1 MAAKS
6 KKKNIAYP
14 DGVTDIAVYPYEA
27 KDNPTVAFV
36 NVTILDKLIL
46 KSIRVVDGRKGLF
59 IAFPQTKRKGKKG
72 GEDEY
77 FDIFFPITKEFREE
91 LTEAILEAYEKT
103 AE

>member
-1 MAAKS
+1 MAAKN

-36 NVTILDKLIL
+36 NVTILDKLVL
-46 KSIRVVDGRKGLF
+46 KGIRVVDGRKGLF
-59 IAFPQTKRKGKKG
+59 IAFPQTRRKGKKG
-72 GEDEY
+72 ADDKY

-91 LTEAILEAYEKT
+91 LTEAILMAYEHEI
-103 AE
+103 A

>member
-1 MAAKS
+1 MAAG
-6 KKKNIAYP
+6 KKKIVYP

-36 NVTILDKLIL
+36 NVTILDKLVL
-46 KSIRVVDGRKGLF
+46 KGIRVVDGRKGLF
-59 IAFPQTKRKGKKG
+59 IAFPQTKRKAKKAGK
-72 GEDEY
+72 DEY

-91 LTEAILEAYEKT
+91 LTDSILEAYEKT

>member
-1 MAAKS
+1 MAAS
-6 KKKNIAYP
+6 KKKIAYP
-14 DGVTDIAVYPYEA
+14 DGVTDISVYPYEA

-36 NVTILDKLIL
+36 NVTILDKLVL
-46 KSIRVVDGRKGLF
+46 KGIRVVDGKKGLF

-72 GEDEY
+72 KDDEY

-91 LTEAILEAYEKT
+91 LTEAILEAYDKA

>member
-36 NVTILDKLIL
+36 NVTILGKLVL
-46 KSIRVVDGRKGLF
+46 KGIRVVGGRKGLF
-59 IAFPQTKRKGKKG
+59 IAFPQTKRKAKKG
-72 GEDEY
+72 GKDEY

-91 LTEAILEAYEKT
+91 LTEAILEAYDKT
-103 AE
+103 AK

>member
-1 MAAKS
+1 MAAS
-6 KKKNIAYP
+6 KKKSVYP

-36 NVTILDKLIL
+36 NVTILDKLVL
-46 KSIRVVDGRKGLF
+46 KGIRVVGGRKGLF
-59 IAFPQTKRKGKKG
+59 IAFPQTKRKAKNGGK
-72 GEDEY
+72 DEY

-91 LTEAILEAYEKT
+91 LTEAILEAYDKA

>member
-1 MAAKS
+1 MAAS
-6 KKKNIAYP
+6 KKKIVYP

-36 NVTILDKLIL
+36 NVTILDKLVL
-46 KSIRVVDGRKGLF
+46 KGIRVVDGRKGLF
-59 IAFPQTKRKGKKG
+59 IAFPRTKRKAKKG

-91 LTEAILEAYEKT
+91 LTEAILEAYDKATE
-103 AE
+103 